1 MISVCMPTFNGE
13 KYIKKQ
19 IESILSQMND
29 EDELII
35 SDDSST
41 DKTISIIASL
51 NDSRIK
57 IFSHTPNTGLL
68 KKKLGIYRIVAEN
81 YLNAL
86 NYAKGDYIFL
96 ADQDDLWSQDRVKK
110 FKEILSNNIL
120 ALCNYSVIDS
130 NDNITN
136 KSYYKTKIVSNSFF
150 KNIVVSRF
158 MCCCMAFR
166 KELLPYIL
174 PFPRNLMSCDQWVG
188 ILGTMVG
195 NVSFI
200 AEPLHLYRRHEINA
214 SPTTEKSPN
223 SFFFK
228 IYFRL
233 YIAVLSINRYIKV
246 KLSKLHN

>member
-41 DKTISIIASL
+41 DKTISIIESL

-57 IFSHTPNTGLL
+57 IFSHTPNTVQL

-96 ADQDDLWSQDRVKK
+96 ADQDDLWSQGRVKK
-110 FKEILSNNIL
+110 FKKILNKNIL
-120 ALCNYSVIDS
+120 ALCNLKYIHQVI
-130 NDNITN
+130 
-136 KSYYKTKIVSNSFF
+136 
-150 KNIVVSRF
+150 
-158 MCCCMAFR
+158 
-166 KELLPYIL
+166 
-174 PFPRNLMSCDQWVG
+174 
-188 ILGTMVG
+188 
-195 NVSFI
+195 
-200 AEPLHLYRRHEINA
+200 
-214 SPTTEKSPN
+214 
-223 SFFFK
+223 
-228 IYFRL
+228 
-233 YIAVLSINRYIKV
+233 
-246 KLSKLHN
+246 